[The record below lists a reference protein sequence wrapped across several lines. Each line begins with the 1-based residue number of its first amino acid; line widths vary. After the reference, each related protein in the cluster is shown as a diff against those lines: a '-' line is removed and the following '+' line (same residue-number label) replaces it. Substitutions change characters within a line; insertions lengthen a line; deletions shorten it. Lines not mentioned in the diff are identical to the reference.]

1 MEMLP
6 QVAATELSG
15 KPAAVTLPHHGC
27 VGPEAD
33 QDTALEALQSITTE
47 NEAKEYSTE
56 KGEEEDETESFG
68 HSTQA
73 LEITLNSELEEALAG
88 IHRKKGFAFN
98 CDHFNFPLCECVAR
112 AANPRPNHGRLGR
125 RSCRRSHRGPTL
137 ADLRDTGLEVF
148 DETEESDFQESE
160 TETENLLADT
170 TDAESDYTAGL
181 ESDVEGAVGGDD
193 PNQLAPPSTTCQR
206 RASIVTADSRRD
218 DIAPSPEPIK
228 VAVFG
233 TDGVGKSVNN
243 VPAHVH
249 ASLLKN
255 TQSPYYKYT
264 SEENEEP
271 AGSCTQCF
279 HFQRNFLI
287 LGKFLCHKDHVK
299 EITKSKE
306 ILRKLAYFIKIY
318 KFSSSRA

>member
-6 QVAATELSG
+6 QVAATELSV
-15 KPAAVTLPHHGC
+15 KPTGATLPHRGC

-33 QDTALEALQSITTE
+33 QDTSLEALQSITPEDEVTQCSTE
-47 NEAKEYSTE
+47 N
-56 KGEEEDETESFG
+56 GGEEDELVSFG

-73 LEITLNSELEEALAG
+73 VEISLNSDLEEVSAST
-88 IHRKKGFAFN
+88 HRKKGFAFN
-98 CDHFNFPLCECVAR
+98 CEHVNFPLCECVAR

-125 RSCRRSHRGPTL
+125 RPGRRSHRGPTL

-193 PNQLAPPSTTCQR
+193 PNQLAPPSTTGQR

-233 TDGVGKSVNN
+233 TDGVGKSGKCL
-243 VPAHVH
+243 
-249 ASLLKN
+249 SLF
-255 TQSPYYKYT
+255 PYI
-264 SEENEEP
+264 SIP
-271 AGSCTQCF
+271 
-279 HFQRNFLI
+279 
-287 LGKFLCHKDHVK
+287 
-299 EITKSKE
+299 
-306 ILRKLAYFIKIY
+306 
-318 KFSSSRA
+318 